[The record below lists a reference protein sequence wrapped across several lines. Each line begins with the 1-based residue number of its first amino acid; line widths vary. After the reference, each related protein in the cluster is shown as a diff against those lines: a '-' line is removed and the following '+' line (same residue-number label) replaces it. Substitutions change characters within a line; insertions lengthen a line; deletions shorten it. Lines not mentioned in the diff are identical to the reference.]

1 MKDYASTSKIKSIS
15 LREFAVIVAAFIL
28 ISYIAVSFFLQYDT
42 NLRTTVTDLMT
53 PIISLLVVVSLF
65 YAAKESSV
73 FGHRVRIAWTLLA
86 IAQLSFTIGEIIW
99 AILEVGFGQSPF
111 PSYADIFYTLY
122 YPIFAI
128 GILLLPRSGLKSESI
143 SRTTIDIG
151 IVMISAA
158 LIFWIFLIIPT
169 VETIRGSGLEAIL
182 SLNYIVADFVLLF
195 VLLDMLF
202 NKIRS
207 FTDGSLI
214 LLAAGI
220 GALVFTDTVFAY
232 QSLQNTYISGGL
244 LDSGW
249 ILGYLLIG
257 MAAVFQIIKAKSEF
271 IEKSPQTKI
280 IKDKFFWISYIP
292 LIWVLVAYILLLWGY
307 YQKYLSELIV
317 LELGVGAIIIL
328 IIIRQIMSIRENKQL
343 YLEAQKE
350 IKLRKKAEKDLKDA
364 LVEKDMMVK
373 EIHHRVKN
381 NLTVLSSLL
390 NLQSRYIKDKEAL
403 GIFKESQNRA
413 KSMALIHEYLYNSSD
428 LKRIHFGE
436 YINKLSI
443 NLFRTYVMDSSR
455 IKLNIDVEDIMLDIN
470 IAIPLGLILNELVTN
485 AMKHAFP
492 GDRNGSI
499 NVEFHSKDHEYTL
512 TVSDNGIG
520 IPEELDYKNSHS
532 LGLRI
537 VNSLTEQ
544 IKGKIELD
552 RTGGTAI
559 KIKFAEPEF
568 K

>member
-1 MKDYASTSKIKSIS
+1 MKDYASTNIIKSVS
-15 LREFAVIVAAFIL
+15 LREFAVIVAVFIL

-42 NLRTTVTDLMT
+42 NLRTTVSDLMT
-53 PIISLLVVVSLF
+53 PIISLIVVISLF
-65 YAAKESSV
+65 YASKESSV
-73 FGHRVRIAWTLLA
+73 FGNRVRIAWTLLA
-86 IAQLSFTIGEIIW
+86 LAQLSFTVGEIIW

-111 PSYADIFYTLY
+111 PSYADIFYILY
-122 YPIFAI
+122 YPLFAI
-128 GILLLPRSGLKSESI
+128 GIFLLPRDSIKTESI
-143 SRTTIDIG
+143 YKTSIDLG

-158 LIFWIFLIIPT
+158 LIFWVFLIIPT
-169 VETIRGSGLEAIL
+169 VQTIRGNGLEAIL

-202 NKIRS
+202 NKIKS
-207 FTDGSLI
+207 FTDSSLI
-214 LLAAGI
+214 LLAGGI
-220 GALVFTDTVFAY
+220 GALVFTDTAFAY
-232 QSLQNTYISGGL
+232 QSLQNIYVSGGF
-244 LDSGW
+244 LDVGW
-249 ILGYLLIG
+249 VLGYLLIG
-257 MAAVFQIIKAKSEF
+257 LAAVFQITKAKTEF
-271 IEKSPQTKI
+271 VLKSSTKSI
-280 IKDKFFWISYIP
+280 NHKFFWISYIP

-307 YQKYLSELIV
+307 YQNYFPQLIV
-317 LELGVGAIIIL
+317 LELGVGIIIIL
-328 IIIRQIMSIRENKQL
+328 IIIREIMSIRENKRL

-364 LVEKDMMVK
+364 LKEKDMMVK

-381 NLTVLSSLL
+381 NLTVFSSLL

-428 LKRIHFGE
+428 LKRINFGE
-436 YINKLSI
+436 YIKKLSI
-443 NLFRTYVMDSSR
+443 NLFHTYVMDSSL
-455 IKLNIDVEDIMLDIN
+455 IKLNIEVEDIMLDIN

-485 AMKHAFP
+485 AMKHAF
-492 GDRNGSI
+492 GEDRSGEI
-499 NVEFHSKDHEYTL
+499 NVKFHSNDVEYTL

-520 IPEELDYKNSHS
+520 IPEEIDYKNTDS

-537 VNSLTEQ
+537 VNSLTDQ

-552 RTGGTAI
+552 RAGGTTF
-559 KIKFAEPEF
+559 KIKFKEPEF